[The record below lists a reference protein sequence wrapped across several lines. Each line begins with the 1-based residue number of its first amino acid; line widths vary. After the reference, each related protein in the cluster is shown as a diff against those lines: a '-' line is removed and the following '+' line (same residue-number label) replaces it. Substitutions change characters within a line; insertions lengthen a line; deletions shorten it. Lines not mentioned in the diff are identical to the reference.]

1 MPMPTTLRYLQ
12 YTGFALTEI
21 FSLCLFVLILTR
33 ASTKFGNY
41 KYLMASFTLFSMA
54 YGVVEVLTQPIIH
67 IEGTALIIFVD
78 SFLRHDKVIGFHMAS
93 LYCSSYGVCVVLLV
107 THFCYRYFAVCR
119 ESLKLYYD
127 EDSYA
132 VGQLSFVYYYYDKSN
147 QLIVHWIP
155 CFSMLILF
163 SIMGASI
170 TSIII
175 FALKTYKSVETH
187 TKMSPMT
194 RDLHRQLLHTLT
206 LQSLVPFFF
215 MFLPVGLLFIMP
227 LFNVHL
233 AYMANN
239 PSAWI
244 GFYPAIDAM
253 IAMLMI
259 KDFRNA
265 LFCYDATILLLLIIP
280 LMPMPAVLRCI
291 QYTGFV
297 LTEVSSSYL
306 LLLILTKAS
315 RKIGSYKYLMVVFTL
330 FAMMNGMVDILA
342 QPVLHLEGTA
352 MVFLV
357 DSFLLYHKDLGFHIA
372 ALYCTGYGV
381 CTALL
386 STNFFYRYLAVVR
399 PYSLRHFT
407 GCKLFFIFVP
417 ALVYGTI
424 WFVTVEICNAPTN
437 FSKEYMKE
445 SVKLLYN
452 EDIYDVAQL
461 SLAYCYYDKNHQLII
476 QWNQC
481 FSIFVLFLLM
491 GLAIS
496 TIIIFGFKTY
506 KFVKNHSAMSNTTRD
521 LHRQLFHTLILQ
533 SLVPFLILFLPVTVV
548 FSLLFFDVPLGY
560 LSNVSNVGICFYPAV
575 DTMIALFM
583 IRDFRNAVL
592 CRRRGAT
599 VRVKANFDSVT
610 GYTLGGIVH

>member
-41 KYLMASFTLFSMA
+41 KYLMATFTIFSMA

-119 ESLKLYYD
+119 PHLLQLFAGKRLSFMFLPSIAVGIVWFATVEICDHPNDFTSEYLRESLKLYYD

-147 QLIVHWIP
+147 HLIVHWIP

-170 TSIII
+170 TSIIV

-265 LFCYDATILLLLIIP
+265 LL
-280 LMPMPAVLRCI
+280 
-291 QYTGFV
+291 
-297 LTEVSSSYL
+297 S
-306 LLLILTKAS
+306 
-315 RKIGSYKYLMVVFTL
+315 
-330 FAMMNGMVDILA
+330 
-342 QPVLHLEGTA
+342 
-352 MVFLV
+352 
-357 DSFLLYHKDLGFHIA
+357 
-372 ALYCTGYGV
+372 LYCTGYGV

-407 GCKLFFIFVP
+407 GCKLVFIFVP

-437 FSKEYMKE
+437 FSKEYMRLFSKCLKAFRE

-452 EDIYDVAQL
+452 EDIYGIAQL

-533 SLVPFLILFLPVTVV
+533 SLVPFFILFLPVTVV

-560 LSNVSNVGICFYPAV
+560 LSNISNVGICFYPAV

-583 IRDFRNAVL
+583 IRDFRTAVF